1 MAISAYK
8 DVIVFPNDN
17 SGRVNIKEQAFTASG
32 TWTAPSGVTA
42 AQIILVGAGGGG
54 GGGSTNVAGGG
65 GGGGQ
70 VTVINYAVTPG
81 TAYQVNIGAGGLGGQ
96 SSLTSATDVLSTL
109 PGANGGTTS
118 FGSTTVWNYLT
129 NPDFDYNTL
138 GWDPDVTFRF
148 VTGVSGAFTVQVF
161 PNAAGLA
168 NGMYVLGTNLGT
180 NTQISA
186 ISGNVLTLTVANAAA
201 VNAVVRFDGGSAQ
214 LAPANTTVNAI
225 SAPGVDA
232 ITGVNTF
239 AVNSAGSP
247 YTNTMTGTTQPQI
260 LSNNLMPARYAQ
272 LEDPVL
278 VSSGTLLYTKGTNAA
293 TISITS
299 AGLPAKINN
308 EMIGA
313 VTTTASASSGATTI
327 TVTNAFGIYSNMFI
341 TAPSGIA
348 TGTYVLAVNGTSI
361 TLSTGTTGVLSGSTV
376 YFSYNPSLGL
386 NALLAT
392 TGAAVST
399 ANPAWL
405 NFTSINNDSSTTGS
419 TSYVGGYQGIPWI
432 PGQTYTVSAY
442 VSSNLNIS
450 TSTPILFQLRSA
462 GWSYMAQTNVNY
474 LGGTG
479 VYTPNTNTIDSGTGN
494 GFFVRQGTAA
504 AMTGYGAS
512 VTSTGT
518 GSSGSTQFVV
528 ANAAGIYVGMQ
539 ITAVGVTVGT
549 TVTAITGSTG
559 SQTVTMSAVSTAALT
574 STSVTFAMP
583 SGVQVLGSTV
593 TTGQN
598 GWRRIYATITTPSIS
613 PTNATATNNVYGL
626 GSTPQFIYPTIVL
639 QQASTSFWF
648 DNLQVELGS
657 VPTTWQPPVYQQ
669 IPSLSVQS
677 NVNNQTNL
685 ETAHR
690 PVRITPNS
698 TYSGSMY
705 VTALGTAPYYQPVTA
720 FIEWM
725 DVDYNV
731 LSRVSGS
738 NNFLPLLPQQ
748 TATVQSPN
756 ITYPVRIGVSAT
768 APATAVFARLG
779 FSAYQG
785 ARGATT
791 AVQYNMFYPVLELG
805 SNSFTQPKRPD
816 GINYFWSGQPGASA
830 LISSWALAA
839 EGGGGGGTY
848 NSSNTHWQYGLE
860 GGNNGGH
867 AANGNY
873 GTLTLAGGGGGSFSV
888 GMPGQAWGHSGTN
901 STTNNP
907 GSNTGSTAGIY
918 SHTFPLRGNLGGF
931 SHTDSG
937 TNAAYISAQ
946 GGDGGLGQLISG
958 LTSGSPLGL
967 TLGGGGGGSG
977 WGSSSASLTYPGR
990 GNGGGGKGGGTY
1002 IADEYN
1008 NQYYFARGLDATPNT
1023 GGGGGGGGS
1032 LQNNAPY
1039 ALITHTAAAN
1049 TLNFENWSQDNYKMT
1064 GLYNATAILD
1074 ASAAIVAGSYGM
1086 RVTIGDN
1093 GSAKVVTNW
1102 QEYPILPRTVLYFPQ
1117 VGFQLAVAPQ
1127 GVTNATLFP
1136 GLSKRC
1142 RPTVRWKDAS
1152 NTIIRE
1158 DRPAYDAIFTAL
1170 STTTYL
1176 GPTSGYTQAGG
1187 WATLQA
1193 PANAY
1198 FFDLTYEFDYFD
1210 GGDVVYVD
1218 NAAAAV
1224 QYLGYIGQGG
1234 NGADGYAIV
1243 RYFDK
1248 TSL

>member
-42 AQIILVGAGGGG
+42 AQIILVGAGAGG
-54 GGGSTNVAGGG
+54 GGGSSNGAGGG

-70 VTVINYAVTPG
+70 VTVINYPVVPG
-81 TAYQVNIGAGGLGGQ
+81 TAYQVNVGAGGLGGQ
-96 SSLTSATDVLSTL
+96 GSITAAADVLSTL

-138 GWDPDVTFRF
+138 GWDPEVTFRF

-161 PNAAGLA
+161 PNAAGLI
-168 NGMYVLGTNLGT
+168 NGMYVLGSSLGT
-180 NTQISA
+180 NTQISS
-186 ISGNVLTLTVANAAA
+186 ISGNILTLTVANGAAI
-201 VNAVVRFDGGSAQ
+201 NTIVRFDGGNSQ

-239 AVNSAGSP
+239 AVNSPGSP

-272 LEDPVL
+272 LEDPRL
-278 VSSGTLLYTKGTNAA
+278 ISDTYITSQGTNAA
-293 TISITS
+293 TLTIQS
-299 AGLPAKINN
+299 GGMPNKINN

-313 VTTTASASSGATTI
+313 VTTTASAGSGATTI
-327 TVTNAFGIYSNMFI
+327 TVSNAFGIYANMAI

-348 TGTYVLAVNGTSI
+348 TGTYVTAVNGTSV
-361 TLSTGTTGVLSGSTV
+361 TLSAGTTGVLSGATV
-376 YFSYNPSLGL
+376 YFSYNPTLGL
-386 NALLAT
+386 NALLAV
-392 TGAAVST
+392 TGAAVSV

-405 NFTSINNDSSTTGS
+405 AFSTITNTSTTGS
-419 TSYVGGYQGIPWI
+419 SSYVGGYQGIPWT
-432 PGQTYTVSAY
+432 PGATYTVSAY
-442 VSSNLNIS
+442 VSANANIS

-462 GWSYMAQTNVNY
+462 GWSYMAALNVNY

-494 GFFVRQGTAA
+494 GFFVRQSTAA
-504 AMTGYGAS
+504 AMTNYGAS
-512 VTSTGT
+512 VTSTAT

-528 ANAAGIYVGMQ
+528 ANATGILVGMQ

-559 SQTVTMSAVSTAALT
+559 SQTVTMSAVSTAPLS
-574 STSVTFAMP
+574 STSATFAMP
-583 SGVQVLGSTV
+583 AGTQLFGST
-593 TTGQN
+593 TTGQTY
-598 GWRRIYATITTPSIS
+598 WRRIYATITTPSIS
-613 PTNATATNNVYGL
+613 ATTGTSTNNVYGL
-626 GSTPQFIYPTIVL
+626 GSTPQFIYPVIVL
-639 QQASTSFWF
+639 QQPNTSFWF

-677 NVNNQTNL
+677 NANNSTDL
-685 ETAHR
+685 ESAHR
-690 PVRITPNS
+690 PVRITANS

-705 VTALGTAPYYQPVTA
+705 VTALGTNPVYQPVTA
-720 FIEWM
+720 FLEWM

-731 LSRVSGS
+731 LSRSTGT
-738 NNFLPLLPQQ
+738 NNFLPMVAQQ
-748 TATVQSPN
+748 TASIQMPN
-756 ITYPVRIGVSAT
+756 TTYPVRIGVSGT
-768 APATAVFARLG
+768 APATAVFCRLG
-779 FSAYQG
+779 FSVYQG
-785 ARGATT
+785 TKGATT

-830 LISSWALAA
+830 LISSWLLAA

-848 NSSNTHWQYGLE
+848 NSANTHWQYGLE

-867 AANGNY
+867 AAINNY
-873 GTLTLAGGGGGSFSV
+873 ASLTLAGGGGGSFSV
-888 GMPGQAWGHSGTN
+888 GMPGQAWGTSGTN
-901 STTNNP
+901 NTTYNP
-907 GSNTGSTAGIY
+907 GSSTSSTAGIY
-918 SHTFPLRGNLGGF
+918 SHTFPVRGNLGGF
-931 SHTDSG
+931 SHTDG
-937 TNAAYISAQ
+937 GANASYITAQ

-967 TLGGGGGGSG
+967 TLGGGGGGAG

-990 GNGGGGKGGGTY
+990 GNGGGGKGGGTW
-1002 IADEYN
+1002 IADEFN
-1008 NQYYFARGLDATPNT
+1008 NQYYFARGIDATPNT

-1032 LQNNAPY
+1032 TQNNLPY
-1039 ALITHTAAAN
+1039 TLINHVAASNA
-1049 TLNFENWSQDNYKMT
+1049 LNFENWSQDNYKWT
-1064 GLYNATAILD
+1064 GVYNATPIQD
-1074 ASAAIVAGSYGM
+1074 AAAAIIAGSYGM

-1093 GSAKVVTNW
+1093 GSAKVVSNW
-1102 QEYPILPRTVLYFPQ
+1102 QEFPILPRTILYFPNT
-1117 VGFQLAVAPQ
+1117 GYYLAVAPQ
-1127 GVTNATLFP
+1127 GVTDAALFP
-1136 GLSKRC
+1136 GLSKRV
-1142 RPTVRWKDAS
+1142 RPTVRWKDAT

-1158 DRPAYDAIFTAL
+1158 DRPAYDAIFTNL
-1170 STTTYL
+1170 TTTTYI
-1176 GPTSGYTQAGG
+1176 GPTSGYTQPGG

-1198 FFDLTYEFDYFD
+1198 FFDMTYEFDYFD
-1210 GGDVVYVD
+1210 GGDVVYID
-1218 NAAAAV
+1218 NPASAV
-1224 QYLGYIGQGG
+1224 QYLGYIAQGG